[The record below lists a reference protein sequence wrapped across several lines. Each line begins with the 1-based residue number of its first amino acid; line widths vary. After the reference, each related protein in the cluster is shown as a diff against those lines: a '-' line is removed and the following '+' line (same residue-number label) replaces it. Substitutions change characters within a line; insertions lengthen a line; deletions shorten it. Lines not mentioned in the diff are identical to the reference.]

1 MKKKANEELVY
12 STNSEL
18 NFEAEENQTETL
30 KPQQQKLRIFLD
42 KKQRGGKK
50 VSLIS
55 GFVGND
61 TDLQELGKVLKSS
74 CGTGGSVKDGE
85 ILIQGDFRDRL
96 LELLLKKG
104 YSQTKKAGG

>member
-1 MKKKANEELVY
+1 MKKKTNEELVY

-18 NFEAEENQTETL
+18 NFEAEEVQTETL

-55 GFVGND
+55 CFVGNE
-61 TDLQELGKVLKSS
+61 TDLQELGKSLKSS

>member
-1 MKKKANEELVY
+1 MKKKSNEELVY
-12 STNSEL
+12 STNSNL
-18 NFEAEENQTETL
+18 NFEAEETQTETL
-30 KPQQQKLRIFLD
+30 KPSQQKLRIFLD

-55 GFVGND
+55 GFVGNESD
-61 TDLQELGKVLKSS
+61 IQELGKSLKSS

>member
-1 MKKKANEELVY
+1 MKNKTNEELVY
-12 STNSEL
+12 STNSDL
-18 NFEAEENQTETL
+18 NFKAEEIQTETL

-61 TDLQELGKVLKSS
+61 SDLQVLGKSLKSS
-74 CGTGGSVKDGE
+74 CGTGGSVKEGE

>member
-1 MKKKANEELVY
+1 MKKKFNEELVY
-12 STNSEL
+12 STNSNL
-18 NFEAEENQTETL
+18 NFEAEETQTETL
-30 KPQQQKLRIFLD
+30 KPSQQKLRIFLD

-55 GFVGND
+55 GFVGNESD
-61 TDLQELGKVLKSS
+61 MQELGKSLKSS

>member
-1 MKKKANEELVY
+1 MKKKSNEELVY
-12 STNSEL
+12 STNSDL
-18 NFEAEENQTETL
+18 NFEAEETQTETL
-30 KPQQQKLRIFLD
+30 KPSQQKLRIFLD

-55 GFVGND
+55 GFVGNESD
-61 TDLQELGKVLKSS
+61 MQELGKSLKSS

>member
-1 MKKKANEELVY
+1 MKKKFNEELVY
-12 STNSEL
+12 STNSDL
-18 NFEAEENQTETL
+18 NFEAEETQTETL
-30 KPQQQKLRIFLD
+30 KPSQQKLRIFLD

-55 GFVGND
+55 GFVGNESD
-61 TDLQELGKVLKSS
+61 IQELGKSLKSS

>member
-1 MKKKANEELVY
+1 MKKKSNEELVY
-12 STNSEL
+12 STNSDL
-18 NFEAEENQTETL
+18 NFEAEETQTETL
-30 KPQQQKLRIFLD
+30 KPSQQKLRIFLD

-55 GFVGND
+55 GFVGNESD
-61 TDLQELGKVLKSS
+61 MQELGKSLKSS
-74 CGTGGSVKDGE
+74 CGTGGNVKDGE

>member
-1 MKKKANEELVY
+1 MKKKFNEELVY
-12 STNSEL
+12 STNSDL
-18 NFEAEENQTETL
+18 NFEAEETQTETL
-30 KPQQQKLRIFLD
+30 KPSQQKLRIFLD

-55 GFVGND
+55 GFVGNESD
-61 TDLQELGKVLKSS
+61 MQELGKSLKSS

>member
-1 MKKKANEELVY
+1 MKKKTNEELVY

-18 NFEAEENQTETL
+18 NFEEEATQTETL

-61 TDLQELGKVLKSS
+61 ADLQELGKALKSS